1 MDVDRAEGSSLTD
14 GDRPLTKVLAG
25 VDGSERSLEAA
36 RQAARLAHAVGAP
49 LEVVF
54 VVDTGRPHRDD
65 VEVEA
70 EAALERAAALGAE
83 AGVTVDTRIL
93 AGDPARTLLE
103 EAEEEGADLVC
114 VGPDAGLIGG
124 AVRIGQVAAHVLRE
138 AGSSV
143 LVARPVSAAFP
154 ERVACGVDG
163 SEASG
168 ETAALAAG
176 IALAAGAELRLV
188 HVIPVFRGHDSE
200 WTLGDAEASPEELE
214 PAVAAATARGVVP
227 VREMAMGRPEHALV
241 KVAGR
246 DGTDLLVVGHRG
258 VSGVRRM
265 LLGSVSE
272 YCAHHAPCS
281 VLVARPGRA
290 ERGT

>member
-1 MDVDRAEGSSLTD
+1 LTD
-14 GDRPLTKVLAG
+14 GDGLFSKVLAG

-65 VEVEA
+65 VATEA
-70 EAALERAAALGAE
+70 ESALERATSVAAE
-83 AGVTVDTRIL
+83 TGVAADSRVL
-93 AGDPARTLLE
+93 AGDPSRTLLE
-103 EAEEEGADLVC
+103 EAREEGADLVC

-143 LVARPVSAAFP
+143 LVARPASAGFP
-154 ERVACGVDG
+154 ERIACGVDG

-168 ETAALAAG
+168 ETATLAAG
-176 IALAAGAELRLV
+176 IAVASGAELRLV

-200 WTLGDAEASPEELE
+200 WALGDAEASPPELE
-214 PAVAAATARGVVP
+214 PAVIAATSRGAVP

-246 DGTDLLVVGHRG
+246 EGTDLLVVGHRG

-281 VLVARPGRA
+281 VLVARPGSA
-290 ERGT
+290 GSPA

>member
-1 MDVDRAEGSSLTD
+1 LTD
-14 GDRPLTKVLAG
+14 GERPFTKVLAG

-36 RQAARLAHAVGAP
+36 RQAARLAHAVAAP

-65 VEVEA
+65 VETEA
-70 EAALERAAALGAE
+70 ESALERATALAAE
-83 AGVTVDTRIL
+83 AGVAAETRIL
-93 AGDPARTLLE
+93 AGEPARTLLE

-138 AGSSV
+138 VSSSV
-143 LVARPVSAAFP
+143 LVARRGSPAFP
-154 ERVACGVDG
+154 ELVACGVDG

-176 IALAAGAELRLV
+176 LAVATGAELRLV

-200 WTLGDAEASPEELE
+200 WTLGDDEATPAELE
-214 PAVAAATARGVVP
+214 PAVAAATSRGAVP

-272 YCAHHAPCS
+272 YCTHHAPCS
-281 VLVARPGRA
+281 VLVARPGSA
-290 ERGT
+290 EPTAT

>member
-1 MDVDRAEGSSLTD
+1 LTD
-14 GDRPLTKVLAG
+14 GERPFTKVLAG

-36 RQAARLAHAVGAP
+36 RQAARLAHAAGAP

-70 EAALERAAALGAE
+70 ESALERASALAAE
-83 AGVTVDTRIL
+83 VGVVPDTRIL

-114 VGPDAGLIGG
+114 VGPDAGLIVG

-138 AGSSV
+138 STSSV
-143 LVARPVSAAFP
+143 LIARPAPAGFP

-168 ETAALAAG
+168 VTAGLAAG
-176 IALAAGAELRLV
+176 IAVASGAELRLI

-200 WTLGDAEASPEELE
+200 WTLGGAEASPEELE
-214 PAVAAATARGVVP
+214 PAVTAATARGVVA

-290 ERGT
+290 ERAI